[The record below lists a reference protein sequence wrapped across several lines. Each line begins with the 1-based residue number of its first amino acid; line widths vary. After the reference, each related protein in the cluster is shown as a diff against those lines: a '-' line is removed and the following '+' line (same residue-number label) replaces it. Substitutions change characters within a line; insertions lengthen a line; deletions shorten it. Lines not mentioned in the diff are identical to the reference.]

1 MITAGTL
8 FLLSSLFA
16 YEEFKE
22 SQPAHTILQWD
33 KNDGGYNLHVFS
45 NVSEWI
51 GASCF
56 LLFMVSYF
64 NEFQEI
70 SIVNKCIPRSSNDTE
85 SEESEKQLLQDS

>member
-1 MITAGTL
+1 MIIAGSL

-16 YEEFKE
+16 YQEFKD
-22 SQPAHTILQWD
+22 SHPTHTVLQWD
-33 KNDGGYNLHVFS
+33 KEDGGYDLHVFS

-56 LLFMVSYF
+56 LLFIISYF

-70 SIVNKCIPRSSNDTE
+70 NIVTKCIPRRSNNCVKSTE
-85 SEESEKQLLQDS
+85 SEELQDSS